1 MNTNT
6 IQIGNTAEKISS
18 GSWKCSLYVTG
29 STENIHGIKLE
40 IAKNVESKNYELEKS
55 EGGGFHSEF
64 FSSIN
69 SIIVLVHLYLKNG
82 TENEFSYLL
91 VCNEDGGEATYAL
104 EGAKDEVN
112 ERRGVVTRSKFGN
125 MVIDTKH
132 IEHLTRNDVQY
143 RLSNVGFQD
152 YSSTAFWHGR
162 LYSGKSTNP
171 KATWTS
177 NLSPRH
183 DRTAPKWLTASEYRD
198 EDDVLE
204 TKLEYLVQLLKL
216 SKRTVVYSGAGISKA
231 AGISQAARGV
241 GEGGRKG
248 LDALPTFTHYGLG
261 ALANAGY
268 IHNWIQQNHDGLPQ
282 KAGFPQESINEIHGS
297 WYDPSNPVVSYGGSI
312 KDDLYPWLSQEANTA
327 DLVLVLGT
335 SLGGLNADR
344 VAIDAAL
351 RSRKERNYNG
361 GGALG
366 MVLINLQ
373 QTQQD
378 GKSTIRIFGQSDDVL
393 ESVLKKLNVPSPM
406 LKPATFS
413 HDKRVLVPY
422 EPSGKRSTSTKMWLD
437 LREGALL
444 KLTDGHN
451 CQGSK
456 QQSYKH
462 IGSDKPAHGEV
473 IRYNNTTIGIEI
485 MFEGQTMVLGQ
496 WWIDAAIRG
505 GPTFLPVVNVKPE
518 TIKAPSDCKMILTD
532 LKDRVINVIS

>member
-1 MNTNT
+1 MNT

-18 GSWKCSLYVTG
+18 VSWKCSLYVTG
-29 STENIHGIKLE
+29 STENINDIQ
-40 IAKNVESKNYELEKS
+40 IQITQNVESKIYELEKS
-55 EGGGFHSEF
+55 EGVGFYSEF
-64 FSSIN
+64 FCIIDSIT
-69 SIIVLVHLYLKNG
+69 VPVHLHLKNG
-82 TENEFSYLL
+82 ATNEFNYLL
-91 VCNEDGGEATYAL
+91 VCNEDGGEATFAL

-112 ERRGVVTRSKFGN
+112 ERRGAVTRSSIGKMF
-125 MVIDTKH
+125 IDTKH
-132 IEHLTRNDVQY
+132 IELLARKDIQD
-143 RLSNVGFQD
+143 RLSKTGFHD

-162 LYSGKSTNP
+162 LYSGKSTIP

-183 DRTAPKWLTASEYRD
+183 DRAAPKWLTASEYRD
-198 EDDVLE
+198 QDDVLE

-261 ALANAGY
+261 ALASAGY

-312 KDDLYPWLSQEANTA
+312 KDDLYPWLSQEASTA

-344 VAIDAAL
+344 VAIDTAL

-366 MVLINLQ
+366 MVIINLQ

-393 ESVLKKLNVPSPM
+393 ESVLKRLNVPAPM
-406 LKPATFS
+406 LKPATLS

-422 EPSGKRSTSTKMWLD
+422 EPSGKRSTITKMWMD

-444 KLTDGHN
+444 RLTDGHN

-462 IGSDKPAHGEV
+462 IGSNKPAHGEV

-485 MFEGQTMVLGQ
+485 VFEGQTMVLGQ

-505 GPTFLPVVNVKPE
+505 GPKFLPVVNLNPE

-532 LKDRVINVIS
+532 LKDRVVKVIS